1 MMLNGVQ
8 RVRIAAVFQQLFDN
22 QTRLF
27 TLFFQCSGFAMA
39 RSS

>member
-1 MMLNGVQ
+1 MLNGVQ

-27 TLFFQCSGFAMA
+27 TLFFQVFRFAMA